1 MSIRASVAMAVYN
14 GEKFL
19 QQQIDSIIEQLGASD
34 ELVISVDPS
43 DDNSK
48 EVALEYAKDS
58 RVRVFDGPGRGAI
71 KNFENALR
79 HVKGEYIFLSDQDDV
94 WDKNKI
100 SEMLSA
106 LAGQNVYAAV
116 HDAYVTDED
125 LKIISETF
133 FEISFYPGIIKN
145 IIKNRYIGCCMAF
158 KREVLQHA
166 LPFPGN
172 LPMHDQWIG
181 IIARKLGEVVF
192 VPKPLIYYRRHQ
204 GTVTGQEKAG
214 IIKKLKWRTS
224 IIWAILS
231 VNTRKRDK
239 R

>member
-1 MSIRASVAMAVYN
+1 MSIRVSVAMAVYN

-19 QQQIDSIIEQLGASD
+19 QQQIDSIAGQLGVSD

-43 DDNSK
+43 DDDSK
-48 EVALEYAKDS
+48 RIALKYSKDS
-58 RVRVFDGPGRGAI
+58 RIRIFDGPGRGAI

-79 HVKGEYIFLSDQDDV
+79 HAEGEYIFLSDQDDV

-100 SEMLSA
+100 NEILPA
-106 LAGQNVYAAV
+106 LERENVCAAV
-116 HDAYVTDED
+116 HDAFVTDKD
-125 LKIISETF
+125 LNVISDTF
-133 FEISFYPGIIKN
+133 FEIGFYPGIIKN

-158 KREVLQHA
+158 KRKVLERA

-181 IIARKLGEVVF
+181 ITARKLGEVVF
-192 VPKPLIYYRRHQ
+192 IPKPLLYYRRHQ
-204 GTVTGQEKAG
+204 DTVTGRDKAG
-214 IIKKLKWRTS
+214 IIKKLKWRIS
-224 IIWAILS
+224 IILDVLFINS
-231 VNTRKRDK
+231 RKRGK

>member
-1 MSIRASVAMAVYN
+1 M
-14 GEKFL
+14 
-19 QQQIDSIIEQLGASD
+19 
-34 ELVISVDPS
+34 
-43 DDNSK
+43 
-48 EVALEYAKDS
+48 
-58 RVRVFDGPGRGAI
+58 
-71 KNFENALR
+71 
-79 HVKGEYIFLSDQDDV
+79 
-94 WDKNKI
+94 
-100 SEMLSA
+100 
-106 LAGQNVYAAV
+106 
-116 HDAYVTDED
+116 TDED

-181 IIARKLGEVVF
+181 IMARKLGEVVF

>member
-1 MSIRASVAMAVYN
+1 
-14 GEKFL
+14 
-19 QQQIDSIIEQLGASD
+19 
-34 ELVISVDPS
+34 
-43 DDNSK
+43 
-48 EVALEYAKDS
+48 
-58 RVRVFDGPGRGAI
+58 
-71 KNFENALR
+71 LR

-125 LKIISETF
+125 LKIMSETF

-158 KREVLQHA
+158 KREVLQYA

-181 IIARKLGEVVF
+181 IIASKLGEVVF
-192 VPKPLIYYRRHQ
+192 VPKPLLYYRRHQ
-204 GTVTGQEKAG
+204 GAVTGQEKAG

-224 IIWAILS
+224 IIWDTLS
-231 VNTRKRDK
+231 VNTRKEDK
-239 R
+239 P